1 MTKEDDE
8 AFENSTKCWV
18 CDNAY
23 VDGDVKVRDHCHI
36 TGTYRGSA
44 RRDCNINVKLNH
56 KIPILFCNLKNYDW
70 NLIMQELDSFQFLS
84 SFLDSLVK
92 NLGKDNFKYLSQEFY
107 IVRNKISQAK
117 QILSL
122 WVYEWFWKVK
132 RKITKQRK
140 VL

>member
-36 TGTYRGSA
+36 TGKYRDSTH
-44 RRDCNINVKLNH
+44 RHCNIKLHH
-56 KIPILFCNLKNYDW
+56 KTPILFCNLKNYDW